1 MILNKNVFSLRDVS
15 AGEAAFIRQ
24 LWGGSKPDSS
34 AARFFLEVGG
44 RPMLENNPQL
54 IRYMGVALKTTVEE
68 LDVEPAQGAR
78 AFTTGAL
85 LYASIFSHLNRVNEL
100 PIKEAAIDRV
110 GDLDAVDFILNSR
123 AGICEDGQRFCDLL
137 EEVLPLSRIPYPL
150 EGASQ
155 IGAGAL
161 HLILRETE
169 TVANDLSA
177 YETDPALADLR
188 ELFKDLES

>member
-1 MILNKNVFSLRDVS
+1 MILSKNVFSLRDVS
-15 AGEAAFIRQ
+15 ADEAAFFRK
-24 LWGGSKPDSS
+24 LWGGTKPDTS
-34 AARFFLEVGG
+34 ATKFFLEVGG
-44 RPMLENNPQL
+44 RPLLEKNPTL
-54 IRYMGVALKTTVEE
+54 IRYMGVALKTTIEG

-110 GDLDAVDFILNSR
+110 GNLDAVDFILNSR
-123 AGICEDGQRFCDLL
+123 EGICEDGQRFCDLL
-137 EEVLPLSRIPYPL
+137 EVVLPLSYIPRPL

-177 YETDPALADLR
+177 YETDPTLADLR
-188 ELFKDLES
+188 ELFKGLES